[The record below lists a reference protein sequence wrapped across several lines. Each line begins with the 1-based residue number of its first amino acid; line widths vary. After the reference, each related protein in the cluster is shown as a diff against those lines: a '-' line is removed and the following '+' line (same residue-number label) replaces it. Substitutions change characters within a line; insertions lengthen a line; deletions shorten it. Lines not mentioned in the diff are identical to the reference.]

1 MTEQKPRRRSAR
13 DRRSRT
19 PPLEQAG
26 WSRLCNRF
34 PPLEILSGDQ
44 LEAIHEASLAILE
57 RNGIEVMSAR
67 ACDLFAAAGAEVE
80 RETGTVRI
88 PRELVME
95 TIATAPSRFT
105 LTPSNPDRA
114 IEIGGDA
121 LVFGL
126 VAGPPNVSDA
136 ERGRRPATMEDY
148 ENFIRLAQFF
158 NIIHLIGN
166 QAVAPLDLPA
176 ETRHLDTYFANLT
189 LADLSFHVSAIGAA
203 RARDGIEMMALAR
216 GVSLEDMAAT
226 PGVVAPISVN
236 SPRRFDGEMAEGLIT
251 ASELGQAVLVTP
263 FTLMGA
269 MTPVTLPAAL
279 AQQNAEALFGV
290 MLTQLARKGAPVLYG
305 AFTSNVDMRTGAPA
319 FGTPEN
325 AKANLAS
332 GQLARRYGLP
342 YRTSNAN
349 ASNVV
354 DAQAAYE
361 TQMALWAATLGHAN
375 VVYHAAGWLEGGLTA
390 SYEKLV
396 LDVEMLQQMA
406 EMMRPLVVDDET
418 LALEAIAAVPT
429 GGHFFGE
436 PHTMERYETAFYHPL
451 LSDWNNFE
459 TWEQAGSLT
468 ATERATGIWKQAL
481 AEYTPP
487 DLPAERREAL
497 EAFVA
502 RRKEEIAAKGL

>member
-1 MTEQKPRRRSAR
+1 MNEQRTRRRGAR
-13 DRRSRT
+13 DRRSRD
-19 PPLEQAG
+19 PDLEQG
-26 WSRLCNRF
+26 PWLRLHNAF
-34 PPLEILSGDQ
+34 DPVELLSADQ
-44 LEAIHEASLAILE
+44 LAAIHETSLTILE
-57 RNGIEVMSAR
+57 TLGIEVMNPR
-67 ACDLFAAAGAEVE
+67 AIELFAAAGAEVD
-80 RETGTVRI
+80 RESGNVRLD
-88 PRELVME
+88 RGLVME
-95 TIATAPSRFT
+95 QVAKAPGRFT

-114 IEIGGDA
+114 IEIGGRA

-136 ERGRRPATMEDY
+136 ERGRRPATIEDY
-148 ENFIRLAQFF
+148 RDFIKLAQFF

-166 QAVAPLDLPA
+166 QVVAPMELPA
-176 ETRHLDTYFANLT
+176 EERHLDTYFANLT
-189 LADLSFHVSAIGAA
+189 LAERAFHVTAIGRA
-203 RARDGIEMMALAR
+203 RAVDGIEMMALAR
-216 GVSLEDMAAT
+216 GDTLEAMAER

-236 SPRRFDGEMAEGLIT
+236 SPRRFDGEMAEGLMA
-251 ASELGQAVLVTP
+251 ASELGQPVLVTP

-290 MLTQLARKGAPVLYG
+290 TLTQLVRPGAPVLYG

-325 AKANLAS
+325 AKANIAS

-354 DAQAAYE
+354 DAQATYE
-361 TQMALWAATLGHAN
+361 TQMALWAATLGGAN

-390 SYEKLV
+390 SLEKLV

-406 EMMRPLVVDDET
+406 EMMKPLVVDEDS
-418 LALEAIAAVPT
+418 LALNAIANVPT

-436 PHTMERYETAFYHPL
+436 AHTMARYEAAFYHPI
-451 LSDWNNFE
+451 LSDWNNYE
-459 TWEQAGSLT
+459 TWASAGGLT
-468 ATERATGIWKQAL
+468 ATQRATQVWKRAL

-487 DLPAERREAL
+487 DIPADRREAL
-497 EAFVA
+497 EAYVA
-502 RRKEEIAAKGL
+502 RRKEEIAAHGL